1 MSDDKPAADAPKK
14 KKGGLVKKL
23 LMFVGLPL
31 VLLGGGAGVGI
42 YAAGAGIVGGGAG
55 GEHAKKAHH
64 MKLEVKEGQDGPTE
78 LPEGAKVDPSVYKST
93 YFAIEQ
99 PFTSNLR
106 DTDGFLQMGLGV
118 STFYGEEAT
127 KQIEDS
133 SMPLRSAVLEVLAES
148 DAEALNTPAG
158 KASLRKR
165 LKGAIN
171 HVLEQREGFA
181 TVDDVYF
188 TSFIIQ

>member
-1 MSDDKPAADAPKK
+1 MSDDKSAADAPKK

-23 LMFVGLPL
+23 VMFVGLPV

-42 YAAGAGIVGGGAG
+42 YAAGAGIVGGGE
-55 GEHAKKAHH
+55 GEHAKKTHH
-64 MKLEVKEGQDGPTE
+64 LPLELKEHQEGPTE
-78 LPEGAKVDPSVYKST
+78 LPEGAKIDPSIYKST
-93 YFAIEQ
+93 YYPIEQ

-118 STFYGEEAT
+118 STFYGEEAV

-133 SMPLRSAVLEVLAES
+133 SMPVRSAVLEVLAES
-148 DAEALNTPAG
+148 EAEALNTPEG
-158 KASLRKR
+158 KAALRKR
-165 LKGAIN
+165 LKAAVN